1 MGSSRVACVG
11 ALIRD
16 DRNRVYVHRR
26 SLSCRL
32 LPGTW
37 DVVGGHVEAGE
48 TPRQALAR
56 EIAEETGWRLRRIEA
71 EVADWEWSHDGIT
84 RRELDYLV
92 EVDGDLGVPRLEPG
106 RHDGYAWLGPDNLD
120 LMMAGRPDGDR
131 RPRDIAAR
139 AVRTRLTSRLRL
151 EPIGPWHAGDLWR
164 LHQDEVVAAWYY
176 GGRWTA
182 ATVQRRTMEIA
193 DEWERL
199 GVSKWMASSRAD
211 GGLVGRGGLSRAL
224 VEGQERLEVGWVV
237 RSELWGRGYATE
249 IGRAGLAFAF
259 DDLGARQVVAFTD
272 ARNARSRAVMGK
284 LGMRYT
290 RDITYRGKP
299 DVLYELDRG

>member
-1 MGSSRVACVG
+1 MVSSRVACVG

-26 SLSCRL
+26 WLSRRL
-32 LPGTW
+32 LPGTR
-37 DVVGGHVEAGE
+37 DVVGGH
-48 TPRQALAR
+48 T
-56 EIAEETGWRLRRIEA
+56 EIAG
-71 EVADWEWSHDGIT
+71 
-84 RRELDYLV
+84 
-92 EVDGDLGVPRLEPG
+92 
-106 RHDGYAWLGPDNLD
+106 
-120 LMMAGRPDGDR
+120 
-131 RPRDIAAR
+131 
-139 AVRTRLTSRLRL
+139 
-151 EPIGPWHAGDLWR
+151 
-164 LHQDEVVAAWYY
+164 
-176 GGRWTA
+176 
-182 ATVQRRTMEIA
+182 
-193 DEWERL
+193 EWERL
-199 GVSKWMASSRAD
+199 GVSKWMAYSRAD

-299 DVLYELDRG
+299 DVLCELDRG

>member
-1 MGSSRVACVG
+1 MGTGRVACVG

-26 SLSCRL
+26 SASRRL

-48 TPRQALAR
+48 TPQQALAR

-71 EVADWEWSHDGIT
+71 KAADWEWSHDGVV

-92 EVDGDLGVPRLEPG
+92 EVDGDLSAPRLEPG
-106 RHDGYAWLGPDNLD
+106 KHDAHAWLGPDNLD
-120 LMMAGRPDGDR
+120 LMMAGRLDGDR
-131 RPRDIAAR
+131 RLRDIAAR

-151 EPIGPWHAGDLWR
+151 EPIGPRHAGDLWR
-164 LHQDEVVAAWYY
+164 LHQDEAVAAWY

-182 ATVQRRTMEIA
+182 ATAQSKA
-193 DEWERL
+193 AGFGDAWESL
-199 GVSKWMASSRAD
+199 GIGKWMAYSRTD
-211 GGLVGRGGLSRAL
+211 GGLVGRGGLSRAP
-224 VEGQERLEVGWVV
+224 VDGQERLEVGWVV

-249 IGRAGLAFAF
+249 IGRAGLAFGF
-259 DDLGARQVVAFTD
+259 DDLGARQVVAFTGP
-272 ARNARSRAVMGK
+272 RNARSRAVMRK
-284 LGMRYT
+284 LGMRYA
-290 RDITYRGKP
+290 RDIIYLGEP
-299 DVLYELDRG
+299 GVLYELDRA